1 MNTHPVVRQSE
12 HVTDIPNPER
22 EAAAGASSPAGAPS
36 PAAASS
42 PVAAPAPTGAPLE
55 LIAASLRRERRRTGL
70 SLTEVARR
78 AGIAKST
85 LSQLESG
92 TGNPSLETLWA
103 ICVALD
109 APFSRLLDPPRPH
122 VQVIRADE
130 GPTVSAAQADYQ
142 ATLLAA
148 CPPGARRDVYRIAA
162 EPGHARVSDP
172 HMPGVMEHVVLS
184 AGRALVGVASEPVEL
199 GPGDYICYPGDIPHV
214 FEAVSTGT
222 LAVLVSE
229 HT

>member
-1 MNTHPVVRQSE
+1 MEFIMNSDWVVRQRE
-12 HVTDIPNPER
+12 QPTDMPND
-22 EAAAGASSPAGAPS
+22 AAGAT
-36 PAAASS
+36 PAAQA
-42 PVAAPAPTGAPLE
+42 AAPAGAPLE

-92 TGNPSLETLWA
+92 AGNPSLETLWA
-103 ICVALD
+103 ICTALD
-109 APFSRLLDPPRPH
+109 APFSRLLDPPRPQ
-122 VQVIRADE
+122 VQVIRAGE
-130 GPTVSAAQADYQ
+130 GPTVAAANADYQ
-142 ATLLAA
+142 ATLLSA
-148 CPPGARRDVYRIAA
+148 CPPGARRDVYRIEA
-162 EPGHARVSDP
+162 EPGHARASDP
-172 HMPGVMEHVVLS
+172 HSPGVLEHVTLS
-184 AGRALVGVASEPVEL
+184 AGRALVGVAADPVEL

-214 FEAVSTGT
+214 FEALQPRT